1 MAHRTETDLISRKL
15 QQGMIDWNPSP
26 LVPKSFQTPI
36 QSEALNEAI
45 AEIAALARAP
55 LEEALRHQ
63 QEQITALRATVLQ
76 LEMASHS

>member
-1 MAHRTETDLISRKL
+1 MAHCTETEMISRKL

-26 LVPKSFQTPI
+26 LVPKSFQIPI

-45 AEIAALARAP
+45 AQIAALARVP

-63 QEQITALRATVLQ
+63 QEQIIALQSTVRR
-76 LEMASHS
+76 LELASHS